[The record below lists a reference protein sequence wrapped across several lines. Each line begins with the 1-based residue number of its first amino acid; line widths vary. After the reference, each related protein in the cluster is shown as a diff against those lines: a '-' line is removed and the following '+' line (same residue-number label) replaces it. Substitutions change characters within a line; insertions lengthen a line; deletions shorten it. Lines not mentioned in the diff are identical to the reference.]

1 MNISFLKKY
10 QPQFFSEFEIDQEY
24 INILKTLINID
35 NLNILIIGDIGSG
48 KTSLLLAIIKEYYS
62 TVKNKQLIN
71 ENIMHINNLK
81 EQGIQYYRN
90 EVKIFCQTKSS
101 IQNKKKIIMIDD
113 FDYINEQSQQV
124 FRNCID
130 KYSNNVH
137 FITSCKNTQKIIDSI
152 QSRVTILKLKPLSNK
167 YLKNILNKIK
177 DKENIILENELEEF
191 ILNISNYSIRQL
203 INYMEKFKI
212 LDIPINKMNINEI
225 CTNLCYTLFEKYTNV
240 IIFDKNLQEATS
252 IIYNI
257 YNEGYSV
264 MDILDRYFLF
274 IKNTKI
280 INEETKYKIIKIICE
295 YISHFHTIHE
305 EPIELVLFTN
315 SILKLNCNFKN

>member
-124 FRNCID
+124 FRNCMD
-130 KYSNNVH
+130 KYSHNVL
-137 FITSCKNTQKIIDSI
+137 FLASCTNAQKIIDSI
-152 QSRVTILKLKPLSNK
+152 QSRMTLIKLKAFTNAQLYQIIDDICISEQITIEPNAKKFIIAVCNHSVK
-167 YLKNILNKIK
+167 IL
-177 DKENIILENELEEF
+177 L
-191 ILNISNYSIRQL
+191 
-203 INYMEKFKI
+203 NYMEKFTLLDENI
-212 LDIPINKMNINEI
+212 TLDIAEAV
-225 CTNLCYTLFEKYTNV
+225 CTNISFREFEKYT
-240 IIFDKNLQEATS
+240 ILCKDKNNLPEAIS
-252 IIYNI
+252 KMHSLIKL
-257 YNEGYSV
+257 GYSV
-264 MDILDRYFLF
+264 MDILDCYFLF
-274 IKNTKI
+274 IKNTDI
-280 INEETKYKIIKIICE
+280 ITENKKYNIIALICK
-295 YISHFHTIHE
+295 YITVFHNIHE
-305 EPIELVLFTN
+305 DDIELSFFTN
-315 SILKLNCNFKN
+315 NLINMLSND